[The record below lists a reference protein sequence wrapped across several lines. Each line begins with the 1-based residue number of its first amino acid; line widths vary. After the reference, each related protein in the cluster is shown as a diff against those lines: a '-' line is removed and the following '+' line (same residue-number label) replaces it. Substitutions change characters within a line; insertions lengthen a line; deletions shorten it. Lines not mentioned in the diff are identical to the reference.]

1 MEDILKGEQVLV
13 GIFSLNGHPII
24 ILFDLE
30 ASHNFISIACTQKHQ
45 SAIEYMFT
53 PYMISTP
60 GGKFIT
66 RQVVVNPSLN
76 LGGRVYQTCLVVL
89 EGQGIDVIL
98 GMNWIRK
105 HKAVL
110 DITVHSLHLESPA
123 LGSVILKL
131 LSPTSIA
138 STLRHTA
145 AQNLEDIPL
154 VCEFPN
160 VFLEDLSGMPPDQD
174 VEFIIELQ
182 PDTAPISKRPYKM
195 TPKELAELKVQ
206 LNKLLDKGYIH
217 PSSLPWGCPALF
229 VKKKDQSFEAMC

>member
-1 MEDILKGEQVLV
+1 MEDILKGEQVLA

-160 VFLEDLSGMPPDQD
+160 VF
-174 VEFIIELQ
+174 
-182 PDTAPISKRPYKM
+182 
-195 TPKELAELKVQ
+195 
-206 LNKLLDKGYIH
+206 
-217 PSSLPWGCPALF
+217 
-229 VKKKDQSFEAMC
+229 